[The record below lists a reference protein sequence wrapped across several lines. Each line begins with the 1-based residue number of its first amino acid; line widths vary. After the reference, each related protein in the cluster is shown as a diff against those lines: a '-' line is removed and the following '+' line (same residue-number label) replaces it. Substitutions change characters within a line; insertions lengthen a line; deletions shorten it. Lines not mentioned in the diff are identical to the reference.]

1 LDTKQIY
8 AILAPFVLIAVV
20 YTIFQLLA
28 RILGRK
34 NWRLA
39 WYLGLAIYWLIWG
52 AVFPCLMIGKDSIIR
67 ISQPQPLTV
76 KIFFL
81 VLFPIAM
88 SALYKLIPKMKY
100 EKNKYVDIR
109 CGTLSLTG

>member
-1 LDTKQIY
+1 M
-8 AILAPFVLIAVV
+8 LAPFVLIAVV

-67 ISQPQPLTV
+67 IIQPQPLTG
-76 KIFFL
+76 KMFFL